1 MMRGSGS
8 FNCVTP
14 SHTRTSLRSMRRPCT
29 PFAALRSVA
38 AAAAFLTLPL
48 TDASAQET
56 HLEIL
61 ASKFQQELD
70 SIAHA
75 MPGVFGVQV
84 IDLTTGQ
91 RFGVND
97 QIVFPQGS
105 AIKVPVLVELF
116 RQADRGELRI
126 DETVSI
132 GAADHVGGSGYLRH
146 FLDGASSLSLH
157 DLAVMM
163 ITISDNMAT
172 NLLIERV
179 GMQNVTRTM
188 AELELPQTKLQR
200 RMIQP
205 EESKR
210 GNENVSTATEAA
222 TLMARIYR
230 CDLPMS
236 AELCRQMRDILEI
249 PHAGSIADAVPG
261 SITVGQK
268 TGSITGVATNW
279 GYVDLPDRPYVIA
292 AMGNYGDTGTIRD
305 AIYDA
310 TVAAHAYFRRLQNAT
325 MHGTRVR

>member
-8 FNCVTP
+8 FSCVTR
-14 SHTRTSLRSMRRPCT
+14 SRTRMNLRNTRRPFT
-29 PFAALRSVA
+29 PLAALHTIA
-38 AAAAFLTLPL
+38 AAAAFLGVPL
-48 TDASAQET
+48 ADASAQDT

-61 ASKFQQELD
+61 ATKFQQELD

-84 IDLTTGQ
+84 IDLTTGE

-105 AIKVPVLVELF
+105 AIKVPILVELF
-116 RQADRGELRI
+116 RQADRGELRL
-126 DETVSI
+126 DETVAI
-132 GAADHVGGSGYLRH
+132 GSADHVGGSGYLRH

-172 NLLIERV
+172 NLLIDRV

-222 TLMARIYR
+222 MLMARIYR

-236 AELCRQMRDILEI
+236 AEHCRQLRDILEI

-261 SITVGQK
+261 GVTVGQK

-279 GYVDLPDRPYVIA
+279 GYVDLPNRPYVVA

-305 AIYDA
+305 AIYDVTA
-310 TVAAHAYFRRLQNAT
+310 VAHAYFQRLQNAT